1 MFFRLLGILAM
12 LKDWDV
18 AVSMGDDVAVPVGLG
33 KMKNEIMDRPH
44 FCLTKVKWAGPDLNR

>member
-44 FCLTKVKWAGPDLNR
+44 S